1 MCEKKRTYKLF
12 CIKQI
17 IDFVYQGQ
25 KVHVFRPSYIINGDR
40 TIIAIIIC
48 DVRRRIRHQTSLWL
62 LYVAIDYMNV
72 HFLIMHQISTR
83 NIG

>member
-25 KVHVFRPSYIINGDR
+25 KVHVFRPSYIIYGDR

-48 DVRRRIRHQTSLWL
+48 DVQRRIRH
-62 LYVAIDYMNV
+62 
-72 HFLIMHQISTR
+72 
-83 NIG
+83 

>member
-1 MCEKKRTYKLF
+1 MSTREAFKMIENKYANKCVKKKRTYKLF

-25 KVHVFRPSYIINGDR
+25 KVHVFRPSYIIYGDR

-48 DVRRRIRHQTSLWL
+48 DVQRRIRH
-62 LYVAIDYMNV
+62 
-72 HFLIMHQISTR
+72 
-83 NIG
+83 